1 MNQDAFN
8 KPSGTLGGMLSSLFR
23 GGSRSGQYPT
33 SGGSGISRK
42 VVSGALLAA
51 GAAYLYN
58 RSKNRNVTQNSNVA
72 HVPTTSNPL
81 P

>member
-1 MNQDAFN
+1 MNQDAFD

-33 SGGSGISRK
+33 SGGGGISRK
-42 VVSGALLAA
+42 VLTGTLLAA

-58 RSKNRNVTQNSNVA
+58 RSKNRNVAQTPNNV
-72 HVPTTSNPL
+72 PQSL
-81 P
+81 KER

>member
-1 MNQDAFN
+1 MNQNSFN

-33 SGGSGISRK
+33 GSGGGISGK
-42 VVSGALLAA
+42 MVGGALLAA

-58 RSKNRNVTQNSNVA
+58 RSKNRNVNQSSNVA
-72 HVPTTSNPL
+72 QVPNTL
-81 P
+81 K